1 MTSSKQNL
9 PNDFYGYNVTKPEH
23 HYFINAETTAG
34 GDAMLRDSDIM
45 GRGYP
50 DLKNQPVKIHMAGWE
65 SDTFKLQNAGWQ
77 ISVEE
82 MDDPSNFCRRIRVAM
97 KHPHLKLYCVTDH
110 NRYDHGDEEWMK
122 HYGRPTI
129 ELTVRSIACD
139 MQVLHVP
146 DDFTNFQPVD
156 ARPIYEHSQGDYRSI
171 EEFKIFR
178 PLAPEKQ
185 IIIPNE
191 SVAELL
197 SKIEGMQ
204 EPYQEQL
211 REEKRAAMRKFQRE
225 VNEHDL
231 ATNIVAQ
238 VAVIA

>member
-1 MTSSKQNL
+1 MTSSNL
-9 PNDFYGYNVTKPEH
+9 NPNYPD
-23 HYFINAETTAG
+23 YFINAETTAG
-34 GDAMLRDSDIM
+34 GDITVRH
-45 GRGYP
+45 YP
-50 DLKNQPVKIHMAGWE
+50 ELKNQPVKIYMAGWE

-77 ISVEE
+77 VSVEE
-82 MDDPSNFCRRIRVAM
+82 MDDPSSFSRKIRVAL
-97 KHPHLKLYCVTDH
+97 KHPHLKLYCLTDSNH
-110 NRYDHGDEEWMK
+110 YDHGDEEWMK

-139 MQVLHVP
+139 MQVMVMP
-146 DDFTNFQPVD
+146 DDFSMFQPVD
-156 ARPIYEHSQGDYRSI
+156 ARPSFDSSVRDNYRNI

-191 SVAELL
+191 SVGELL

-211 REEKRAAMRKFQRE
+211 REEKRTAMRKFQRE
-225 VNEHDL
+225 VNEHEL